1 MIKYAQIITVVYR
14 KDVEKEG
21 FGGRHAENDV
31 QVEVKVSKGEKT
43 SC

>member
-1 MIKYAQIITVVYR
+1 MTKYAQIVAVVYR

-31 QVEVKVSKGEKT
+31 EVEVKVCKGKKT